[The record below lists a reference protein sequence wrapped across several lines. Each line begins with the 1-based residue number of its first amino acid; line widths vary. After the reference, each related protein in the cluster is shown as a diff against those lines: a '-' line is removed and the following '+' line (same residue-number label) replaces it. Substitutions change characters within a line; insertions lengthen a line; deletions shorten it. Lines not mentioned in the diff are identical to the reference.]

1 MTWLALVKID
11 ICKALSSWAANFRHI
26 WQYFFFIVQTP
37 QHPQQNQPSSLKLPD
52 KPAPV
57 LRPSTCQARKI
68 YNNATLLGGMRAGNY
83 TPLGKATHLQDCIGR
98 ACDLN
103 EGHLALMLGQY
114 CYSVMCHNQR
124 ICQTIPAKPTHLRPK
139 VAYLA
144 WTQEPIEQDTSMN
157 SFFSGYYF
165 LKLGIYR

>member
-1 MTWLALVKID
+1 
-11 ICKALSSWAANFRHI
+11 
-26 WQYFFFIVQTP
+26 
-37 QHPQQNQPSSLKLPD
+37 
-52 KPAPV
+52 
-57 LRPSTCQARKI
+57 
-68 YNNATLLGGMRAGNY
+68 MRAGNY

-157 SFFSGYYF
+157 SFSSGYYF
-165 LKLGIYR
+165 LKSGIYNFISLRIFDRFQGGFQMSISNMFINIYSIYAPGLVRRTYDEALQKH